1 MLPDSQ
7 TDTRPR
13 PSNASND
20 SNSGQRL
27 RGNSLSFVE
36 TIGQSIANI
45 APTLTP
51 ALNISV
57 VVAIAG
63 AGAWLS
69 YLIATIGLIFVAAN
83 IGVLARR
90 NTLAGSYFLYIGR
103 SLGALPGM
111 LAGWS
116 MVSAYLFTGIAA
128 SISAYIFLTDLLH
141 VLGLERWLPAY
152 AVFELGFICL
162 IWTCAY
168 RDVRLSSRLGLVLEA
183 LSLAVIVVI
192 TAIVVI
198 KRGSI
203 LDSNQLQLQRLPLGR
218 VTSALTLAVFSF
230 VGFESS
236 TTLAR
241 EARNPLRA
249 IPRAV
254 ILSATISGVFFV
266 ATACCMILAVD
277 DRVSLIGGSTSPF
290 AAVTQYAG
298 LNSAAAVVYCSAS
311 ISSLACTLACVNA
324 VARMLFSMG
333 RYQFVHSAMGK
344 VHQRYQSPHV
354 AVSAACVFS
363 LTMVLLL
370 AHTAP
375 LDAFGYAATF
385 GTFGFL
391 TVYLLTCIV
400 APLELFRA
408 HELSPAGLAT
418 GIIGVALMA
427 FVLVASVVTVTP
439 YPYSLL
445 PYIFIAYLALGGI
458 WYGTISVNFPDTL
471 KGIHE
476 DLEA

>member
-1 MLPDSQ
+1 MAARLCRSL
-7 TDTRPR
+7 
-13 PSNASND
+13 
-20 SNSGQRL
+20 NSD
-27 RGNSLSFVE
+27 SFV
-36 TIGQSIANI
+36 
-45 APTLTP
+45 
-51 ALNISV
+51 
-57 VVAIAG
+57 
-63 AGAWLS
+63 
-69 YLIATIGLIFVAAN
+69 
-83 IGVLARR
+83 
-90 NTLAGSYFLYIGR
+90 
-103 SLGALPGM
+103 
-111 LAGWS
+111 
-116 MVSAYLFTGIAA
+116 
-128 SISAYIFLTDLLH
+128 
-141 VLGLERWLPAY
+141 
-152 AVFELGFICL
+152 L

-198 KRGSI
+198 KRGTI
-203 LDSNQLQLQRLPLGR
+203 LDPNQLQLQRLPLGR

-241 EARNPLRA
+241 EARNPLHA

-266 ATACCMILAVD
+266 ATAYCMILAVN
-277 DRVSLIGGSTSPF
+277 DRVNLIGGSTSPF

-298 LNSAAAVVYCSAS
+298 LSSAAAVVYGSAS
-311 ISSLACTLACVNA
+311 ISSFACMLACVNA

-333 RYQFVHSAMGK
+333 RYQFIHSAMGR

-391 TVYLLTCIV
+391 TVYLLTLHRRAAGTVSCARAV
-400 APLELFRA
+400 AGGIGGRHYRRCVNGLCVGGERRYRIALPI
-408 HELSPAGLAT
+408 LAT
-418 GIIGVALMA
+418 AVYFSRVPGARRY
-427 FVLVASVVTVTP
+427 LVRSHF
-439 YPYSLL
+439 S
-445 PYIFIAYLALGGI
+445 
-458 WYGTISVNFPDTL
+458 
-471 KGIHE
+471 
-476 DLEA
+476 